1 MNYKNQMNVLIDG
14 IRKSYADW
22 NGNPVDSKDEVRLNM
37 IERFNSTIRIDNGR
51 KFDKIVT
58 GTSVWGFVAKDD
70 GMFKN
75 MPMKKGDVFK
85 WGHKMLHWSSNAS
98 LKPMVFFEITGLEL

>member
-1 MNYKNQMNVLIDG
+1 MKNKMNYKNQMNVLMDG

-51 KFDKIVT
+51 KFDKIVL
-58 GTSVWGFVAKDD
+58 VLLF
-70 GMFKN
+70 
-75 MPMKKGDVFK
+75 GD
-85 WGHKMLHWSSNAS
+85 LS
-98 LKPMVFFEITGLEL
+98 LRTMECSKTCL